1 MQAFSSDQI
10 SLEYNFPMQT
20 GRPSKNPRTPFGE
33 KLHAAREASGLSQAF
48 VSKKMG
54 VSQNAYAMW
63 ERHPVALRPQ
73 QIQQLAQLLNVS
85 PDYFFDQ
92 TKLIRS
98 GPAGR
103 LRQVFERASRL
114 PRNQQS
120 KVAEFVEAFVNQ
132 HAKAA

>member
-1 MQAFSSDQI
+1 
-10 SLEYNFPMQT
+10 MQT

-33 KLHAAREASGLSQAF
+33 KLHAARETSGLSQAF

-54 VSQNAYAMW
+54 VSQNTYAMW

-98 GPAGR
+98 GPVGR

-132 HAKAA
+132 QAKAA